1 MKTHPNSQQA
11 TNPTTDL
18 TTSPTSEVLCQMA
31 IAHDR
36 YTVAFH
42 VTTCQMW
49 VIDSTGR
56 DKPRGP
62 FLASRLAWAEALEL
76 NHANTVNTLAGTRRP

>member
-1 MKTHPNSQQA
+1 MTTHRKTEQNRP
-11 TNPTTDL
+11 TDRTTDL
-18 TTSPTSEVLCQMA
+18 SSEELCQMA

-49 VIDSTGR
+49 VIDSTGQ
-56 DKPRGP
+56 DQPRGP
-62 FLASRLAWAEALEL
+62 FLASRSAWAEALDL
-76 NHANTVNTLAGTRRP
+76 NHANIVNTRTGTRRP